1 MKGIPSNT
9 FTFTRMEEFLLAFVL
24 FIFAHFANAYNTE
37 TIQNCSDLSDVSV
50 RNLTFPG
57 GEISQMTNL
66 TWGQEEF
73 GPQIDCVS
81 ESISMIPGFSLP
93 RCRAE

>member
-1 MKGIPSNT
+1 MK
-9 FTFTRMEEFLLAFVL
+9 EFLLVFVI
-24 FIFAHFANAYNTE
+24 FILAHSANAYNTE
-37 TIQNCSDLSDVSV
+37 TIQNCSDMSNVSV

-73 GPQIDCVS
+73 GPQINCVS
-81 ESISMIPGFSLP
+81 ESISMIPGYRFP

>member
-1 MKGIPSNT
+1 MKG
-9 FTFTRMEEFLLAFVL
+9 FLLVFVISIL
-24 FIFAHFANAYNTE
+24 VHSANAYNTE

-81 ESISMIPGFSLP
+81 ESISMIPGFSFP
-93 RCRAE
+93 RCRAESPKC

>member
-1 MKGIPSNT
+1 MKG
-9 FTFTRMEEFLLAFVL
+9 FLLVFV
-24 FIFAHFANAYNTE
+24 ISIVAHSTNAYNTE
-37 TIQNCSDLSDVSV
+37 TIQNCSDLSEVSV

-93 RCRAE
+93 RCRAEWSKNGS

>member
-1 MKGIPSNT
+1 
-9 FTFTRMEEFLLAFVL
+9 MEGFLLVFVISIL
-24 FIFAHFANAYNTE
+24 VHSANAYNTE

-57 GEISQMTNL
+57 GEIGQMTNL

-81 ESISMIPGFSLP
+81 ESISMIPGFSFP
-93 RCRAE
+93 SCRAESPKC